1 MYQPVNAL
9 ESIGKTAVSSKL
21 NSVLLLLGV
30 GLFTVIEARSFAR
43 KARHL
48 ANYFSR
54 CNVLISKRIFYV
66 KLWKILVQRVINRS
80 YCSSFKQFVNQ
91 KHWKYL
97 GDTTD
102 TIHRVAVGFRVVSR
116 IGKFTT
122 KITAPEKRLSVKDVR
137 RNCRK

>member
-102 TIHRVAVGFRVVSR
+102 TIHRVAVGFRVVS
-116 IGKFTT
+116 
-122 KITAPEKRLSVKDVR
+122 
-137 RNCRK
+137 